1 MFLLTVT
8 STGGRILKRSFYG
21 TPVSQDTTG
30 RKRVLRRVWRII
42 YPAGITK
49 EMDAITD
56 AYYSISKSHDFITEL
71 RAIRKHFQGRPT
83 RPIFAGIFPTKL
95 AAEST

>member
-1 MFLLTVT
+1 MAHQYLKTQPDEKGFFGEF
-8 STGGRILKRSFYG
+8 GGSFI
-21 TPVSQDTTG
+21 PPELQ
-30 RKRVLRRVWRII
+30 
-42 YPAGITK
+42 K

-83 RPIFAGIFPTKL
+83 PTYFCRNLSNKVPFANRPSGPKP
-95 AAEST
+95 AAIRRDR